1 MFFNDLPT
9 IVIGA
14 LVLALYV
21 RIAFMLGEAAKKK
34 GRSKAAW
41 TLIAL
46 VTGILIPAIII
57 ATIAPIAPA
66 PTTAAITPINQ
77 ASRKCPYCAEVIQPD
92 AIKCKHCMEMLNT
105 DVDEATT

>member
-14 LVLALYV
+14 LLLALYV
-21 RIAFMLGEAAKKK
+21 RIAFMLGEAAKRK

-57 ATIAPIAPA
+57 ATIAPA
-66 PTTAAITPINQ
+66 PTTAAITPIDQ

-105 DVDEATT
+105 DVDKTTT